1 MALQS
6 SRGHHK
12 CKHLVNPILEERE
25 QGASIDHT
33 PTNAGRLQERNQK
46 QRREPLAGGEAAGDS
61 ELRTVEYGHV
71 TLADPVAVWLARW
84 WRITGAMTAISRV
97 GGEARK
103 ETIRGVGFSPA
114 TLPLV
119 AGVDG
124 GVPRRPWDLRQR
136 QGLLESW
143 WLEANGE
150 RVSRI
155 KKKGACRR

>member
-1 MALQS
+1 M
-6 SRGHHK
+6 
-12 CKHLVNPILEERE
+12 
-25 QGASIDHT
+25 
-33 PTNAGRLQERNQK
+33 
-46 QRREPLAGGEAAGDS
+46 
-61 ELRTVEYGHV
+61 
-71 TLADPVAVWLARW
+71 TLADLVAVWLARW

-103 ETIRGVGFSPA
+103 ETTRGVGFSPA

-143 WLEANGE
+143 WFEANGE
-150 RVSRI
+150 RVSRATE
-155 KKKGACRR
+155 KKKKRGDAWSPASSPASSPTSLVRRGRGGSGVLMVGGQGPHLVVQF

>member
-1 MALQS
+1 
-6 SRGHHK
+6 
-12 CKHLVNPILEERE
+12 
-25 QGASIDHT
+25 
-33 PTNAGRLQERNQK
+33 
-46 QRREPLAGGEAAGDS
+46 
-61 ELRTVEYGHV
+61 V
-71 TLADPVAVWLARW
+71 TLADLVAVWLARW

-103 ETIRGVGFSPA
+103 ETTRRVGFSPA

-150 RVSRI
+150 RVSRATE
-155 KKKGACRR
+155 KKEKREMRGHRHRHRRRRRRPWCGEAEVEVACWWSVDKGRTSLFDFKKEEERGVSTVAGWRGEAGGGDR

>member
-1 MALQS
+1 M
-6 SRGHHK
+6 
-12 CKHLVNPILEERE
+12 
-25 QGASIDHT
+25 
-33 PTNAGRLQERNQK
+33 RNQK

-71 TLADPVAVWLARW
+71 MLADPVAVWLARW

-155 KKKGACRR
+155 EKKKGRVAGELRSASSPAFPTRRRGGAEVRAAR